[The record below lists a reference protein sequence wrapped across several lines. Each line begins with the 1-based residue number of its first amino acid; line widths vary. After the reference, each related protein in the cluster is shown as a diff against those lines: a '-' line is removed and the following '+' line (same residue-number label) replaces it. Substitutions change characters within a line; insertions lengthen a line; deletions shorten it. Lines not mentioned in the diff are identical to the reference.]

1 MIKNRKHG
9 HIGLATNDV
18 ERDAKWYVD
27 VLGFEVI
34 GKFPNGSGSNVYFL
48 KNCDV
53 VYEMYQADPPL
64 SPERSITTALTPPI
78 SRPITTTVSNRA
90 IPSPRTGSRSCPPSG
105 KKASAISKS
114 PAPPANSWNSARS
127 CKTDVH

>member
-18 ERDAKWYVD
+18 EKDAKWYTD

-34 GKFPNGSGSNVYFL
+34 GKFKGDDGTNVYFL

-53 VYEMYQADPPL
+53 VYEMYQANPALPPEVAGKIDHY
-64 SPERSITTALTPPI
+64 SFDSTDIEADYKYCVEQGYTITTNGI
-78 SRPITTTVSNRA
+78 EE
-90 IPSPRTGSRSCPPSG
+90 IPQFWANGVRYFKIASPTREQMEFCQ
-105 KKASAISKS
+105 
-114 PAPPANSWNSARS
+114 
-127 CKTDVH
+127 VL

>member
-53 VYEMYQADPPL
+53 VYH
-64 SPERSITTALTPPI
+64 
-78 SRPITTTVSNRA
+78 
-90 IPSPRTGSRSCPPSG
+90 
-105 KKASAISKS
+105 
-114 PAPPANSWNSARS
+114 W
-127 CKTDVH
+127 

>member
-64 SPERSITTALTPPI
+64 SPEVAGKIDHYSFDSSDIEADYDYCVKQGYPVTTDGIEELPTFWEKGVRYFKIA
-78 SRPITTTVSNRA
+78 
-90 IPSPRTGSRSCPPSG
+90 SPTGEQLEFCQ
-105 KKASAISKS
+105 IL
-114 PAPPANSWNSARS
+114 
-127 CKTDVH
+127 

>member
-18 ERDAKWYVD
+18 EADAKWYVD

-34 GKFPNGSGSNVYFL
+34 GDFKDPSGSPVKFL

-53 VYEMYQADPPL
+53 VYEMYQATPPL
-64 SPERSITTALTPPI
+64 APEAAGKIDHYSFDSDDIEADYKYCVEQGYTITTNGI
-78 SRPITTTVSNRA
+78 EE
-90 IPSPRTGSRSCPPSG
+90 IPTFWKNGVRYFKIASPTGEQMEFCQ
-105 KKASAISKS
+105 
-114 PAPPANSWNSARS
+114 
-127 CKTDVH
+127 VL

>member
-18 ERDAKWYVD
+18 EKDAKWYID

-34 GKFPNGSGSNVYFL
+34 GKFPNGAGNNVYFL
-48 KNCDV
+48 KNRDV

-64 SPERSITTALTPPI
+64 APEVSGKIDHYSFDSDDIEADYKYCVEQGYTITTNGIEGLSSFWENGVRYFKIA
-78 SRPITTTVSNRA
+78 
-90 IPSPRTGSRSCPPSG
+90 SPTGEQFEFCQ
-105 KKASAISKS
+105 IL
-114 PAPPANSWNSARS
+114 
-127 CKTDVH
+127 